1 MMGAL
6 GIMVAKTISARWS
19 REPGDVEKIY
29 NAERNVDRFNEDR
42 YNEDRYNEDRIRVWH
57 LIMGRHSGVFR
68 PMFQLQITFISF
80 LIYVAFILFFSGLVV
95 LLLNDQRRIGT
106 ATLVLTTVFEAS
118 CFFSILFY
126 SMWAVVWRTRVLG
139 LRSLL

>member
-1 MMGAL
+1 MMGTL

-29 NAERNVDRFNEDR
+29 NLYR
-42 YNEDRYNEDRIRVWH
+42 YNEDNDNERRRMWL
-57 LIMGRHSGVFR
+57 LIMGHHGGMFR
-68 PMFQLQITFISF
+68 PIFQLQIAVITF

-106 ATLVLTTVFEAS
+106 AILVLTIVFGAC
-118 CFFSILFY
+118 CFFAILLY
-126 SMWAVVWRTRVLG
+126 SVQAVVRCTRAIVTGRRTRWCVNVA
-139 LRSLL
+139 